1 VCYELEAVD
10 TSWRTHIS
18 VLSSLAMAAISKFGS
33 EEQKQEYL
41 PASARG
47 ELAGCFGLSEPHGGS
62 DPSNMLTKAVKDGD
76 HWVINGAKRWI
87 GIASIADYAIIWAD
101 TEDGV
106 RGFIVP
112 TNTPGYTATPISN
125 KLSMRASIQCD
136 IDLKDVRI
144 PEALRL
150 PNAKGLGAPFSCLNE
165 ARYGIIWGV
174 MGAARASIDIAVKF
188 SKERILFGKPLAATQ
203 ITQTKLADCF
213 LEFEKGVLLS
223 HHIGKLKD
231 AGTLTHDQ
239 VSVGKLNNV
248 REAVGIVSTVRSI
261 LGGNGVT
268 ADYPIMRHMMN
279 LESVRTYEG
288 TDEVHALVV
297 GRALT
302 GEDAFR

>member
-1 VCYELEAVD
+1 
-10 TSWRTHIS
+10 
-18 VLSSLAMAAISKFGS
+18 
-33 EEQKQEYL
+33 
-41 PASARG
+41 
-47 ELAGCFGLSEPHGGS
+47 
-62 DPSNMLTKAVKDGD
+62 MLTKAVKDGG

-112 TNTPGYTATPISN
+112 TETPGYTATPISN

-174 MGAARASIDIAVKF
+174 MGAARACIDIAVNF